1 MKILDGR
8 ELAGFI
14 KERQAAQVHQMSKK
28 PKLLILRDSDNP
40 VITKY
45 VNLKKQ
51 YGEDIGVEVI
61 DVVCTNVP
69 SRSASLAP
77 VATGLARSSSPCQA
91 PDLLEEIIRANNDS
105 TIDGIIIQLPLIN
118 KDKTDEITSLIA
130 PKKDV
135 DGLSKNGDY
144 DSATATA
151 INWLLAGYDI
161 KLQNAKIAI
170 VGRGKLV
177 GAPLYKMFT
186 DSNYNVTL
194 FHRGSDLTK
203 LNQYDIIITATG
215 VPGLIVDSMVRPGA
229 VVIDAGTASDKGV
242 LKGDLAAEVRNRTDL
257 AAITPEK
264 GGVGPLTV
272 TCLFDHVIHATTKND

>member
-1 MKILDGR
+1 MRILDGR

-14 KERQAAQVHQMSKK
+14 KERQAAQVRQMSKK

-51 YGEDIGVEVI
+51 YGEDIGVEVL
-61 DVVCTNVP
+61 DVCTE
-69 SRSASLAP
+69 
-77 VATGLARSSSPCQA
+77 
-91 PDLLEEIIRANNDS
+91 PDALREEIIHANSDP
-105 TIDGIIIQLPLIN
+105 TIDGIIIQLPLID

-130 PKKDV
+130 PEKDV

-229 VVIDAGTASDKGV
+229 VIIDAGTASDKGV

-272 TCLFDHVIHATTKND
+272 TCLFDHVIHAATKND

>member
-1 MKILDGR
+1 MKLLNGR

-14 KERQAAQVHQMSKK
+14 KERQARQVSAMPIT

-61 DVVCTNVP
+61 DVCAN
-69 SRSASLAP
+69 
-77 VATGLARSSSPCQA
+77 SSDALRQ
-91 PDLLEEIIRANNDS
+91 EIIRANADNS
-105 TIDGIIIQLPLIN
+105 ISGIIIQLPLT
-118 KDKTDEITSLIA
+118 DKSLTDELCNLIA
-130 PKKDV
+130 PEKDV
-135 DGLSKNGDY
+135 DGLGEHAKF

-161 KLQNAKIAI
+161 KLEHKKIAL

-177 GAPLYKMFT
+177 GAPLYRMFT
-186 DSNYNVTL
+186 NSGYDVDL
-194 FHRGSDLTK
+194 FHHGSDLTK

-215 VPGLIVDSMVRPGA
+215 QPGLISNSMVKPGA
-229 VVIDAGTASDKGV
+229 TLIDAGTASEDGV
-242 LKGDLAAEVRNRTDL
+242 LKGDVADDVHNRTDL
-257 AAITPEK
+257 SAITPTT

-272 TCLFDHVIHATTKND
+272 TCLFDHVIIS

>member
-1 MKILDGR
+1 MKVLDGR

-14 KERQAAQVHQMSKK
+14 KERQAAQVRAMEKK

-51 YGEDIGVEVI
+51 YGEDVGIEVV
-61 DVVCTNVP
+61 DVYV
-69 SRSASLAP
+69 
-77 VATGLARSSSPCQA
+77 Q
-91 PDLLEEIIRANNDS
+91 PDALREEIIHANSDP

-130 PKKDV
+130 PQKDV
-135 DGLSKNGDY
+135 DGLSENGNY

-272 TCLFDHVIHATTKND
+272 TCLFDHVIHAATEND